1 MSDLHPLNDIS
12 NRPPIIAF
20 KLDGKGKGVRFDADY
35 GGKLKSAAG
44 SPKGTAFRWVHV
56 QLTEAAGAAWLE
68 QAGLDGHVLQA
79 LTAEETRP
87 RCSVHGEGVLLNLR
101 GVNLNPG
108 AEPEDMVSVRMW
120 IEKSQ
125 VISVWL
131 RPLFAVQDLFE
142 SIERNQAPT
151 TPGELVA
158 RLGLRLADRAEPTV
172 AALNERIDDLE
183 DQALD
188 EDKPPVSRRELSDIR
203 LTAILLRRYIFPQ
216 RDALT
221 TFEIEDMDWLN
232 AHDRSRVREAADRVT
247 RLAEELDAIRD
258 RAQIVHEQIMDQRA
272 EAMNKQMLVLSIVA
286 AIFLPLGLVT
296 GLLGI
301 NVGGIPGVD
310 NPYAFW
316 VVSGLLVLI
325 GLFQVWLFRKLMLKR

>member
-1 MSDLHPLNDIS
+1 MSDFAPLTDIA
-12 NRPPIIAF
+12 NRPPVVVF
-20 KLDGKGKGVRFDADY
+20 LMDG
-35 GGKLKSAAG
+35 AG
-44 SPKGTAFRWVHV
+44 NGARVDPVETDGAPKGGGFRWVHL
-56 QLTEAAGAAWLE
+56 QLSDPAGATWLNA
-68 QAGLDGHVLQA
+68 AGLDAHVLQA

-87 RCSVHGEGVLLNLR
+87 RCSVHGDGVLLNLR

-108 AEPEDMVSVRMW
+108 AEPEDMVSIRMW
-120 IEKSQ
+120 IHRTQ

-131 RPLFAVQDLFE
+131 RPLFAVQDVFE
-142 SIERNQAPT
+142 AIGRNQAPT

-188 EDKPPVSRRELSDIR
+188 ESKPPVSRRELSDIR
-203 LTAILLRRYIFPQ
+203 LTAIMLRRYLFPQ
-216 RDALT
+216 RDALS
-221 TFEIEDMDWLN
+221 TFEIEDMDWLTS
-232 AHDRSRVREAADRVT
+232 HDRSRVREAADRVT

-258 RAQIVHEQIMDQRA
+258 RAQIVHEQILDQRA

-286 AIFLPLGLVT
+286 AVFLPLGLVT

-316 VVSGLLVLI
+316 VVSGALVVI
-325 GLFQVWLFRKLMLKR
+325 GLFQVWLFRKLMLK